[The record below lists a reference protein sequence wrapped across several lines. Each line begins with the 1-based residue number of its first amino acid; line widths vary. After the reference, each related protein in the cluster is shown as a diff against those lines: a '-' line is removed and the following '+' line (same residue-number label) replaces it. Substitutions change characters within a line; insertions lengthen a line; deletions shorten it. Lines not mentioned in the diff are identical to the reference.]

1 LLFVWGWLHTPKTH
15 FYRSKLPLIS
25 WTKRSEGI
33 DLVALHAFAAG
44 TICHPLMEIPA
55 KMTNPNRW
63 DSERETVLTIAKVS
77 TFIGFFRHTGSEA
90 RSTVLTR
97 LADSLDALTEEP

>member
-1 LLFVWGWLHTPKTH
+1 MWLEPDFAVRLGMAPYPEDPFPSQQT
-15 FYRSKLPLIS
+15 PLIS
-25 WTKRSEGI
+25 WTNRSEGI

-90 RSTVLTR
+90 RSTV
-97 LADSLDALTEEP
+97 